1 MMTVK
6 KYFGTDGIRNQVGR
20 GLMCPDQI
28 LKLGWATGRVL
39 KKHGASTVMIGKDTR
54 ISGYMFESALEAGFI
69 YAGINVL
76 LLGPMPTPAVAYLT
90 QTFNAD
96 LGIVISA
103 SHNPHYDN
111 GIKFFD
117 ANGHK
122 ISDEL
127 EAEIETSLD
136 SVMRFE
142 GGDADLAHLGRAQRI
157 DDAPGRYIEF
167 CKSTYRSQRKL
178 DGLHVV
184 VDCAHGAT
192 YHIAPHVFRELGA
205 KVSVIGGTPDGLNIN
220 NGCGATDLNALQAR
234 VVAEQADIG
243 IALDGD
249 GDRLMLVDA
258 MGEVIDGDQILYL
271 LACYAYAD
279 QPGVVGTLMTNLG
292 VEKALQEAGFELV
305 RAKVGDRYVMQELT
319 QRGWLLGAEGSGH
332 VLCLNKS
339 TTGDGIV
346 AALQILSIVQK
357 TQKSLRALLEPLV
370 KYPQILINVK
380 VNRPFDSLASD
391 ALRAAIAE
399 FERDYGR
406 QARVLI
412 RASGTEPLV
421 RVMVEGED
429 HQMVADYAKKLA
441 KLVEIDFS

>member
-1 MMTVK
+1 MTVK

-96 LGIVISA
+96 LGVVISA

-127 EAEIETSLD
+127 EAEIEASLD
-136 SVMRFE
+136 EIMRFE
-142 GGDADLAHLGRAQRI
+142 GGEAELANLGRAQRI

-167 CKSTYRSQRKL
+167 CKSTYRSQHKL
-178 DGLHVV
+178 DGLHLV

-205 KVSVIGGTPDGLNIN
+205 KVSVIGGSPDGLNIN
-220 NGCGATDLNALQAR
+220 KGCGATDLGALRAR
-234 VVAEQADIG
+234 VLAEQADMG

-357 TQKSLRALLEPLV
+357 TQKSLRTLLDPLV

-429 HQMVADYAKKLA
+429 HQKVEDYAKKLA